1 MNERIQISAHSPE
14 GYRKVNSLDAYVT
27 SNLDPE
33 LVNFIYLRAS
43 LINGCTYC
51 VDAHSVDLAEGGT
64 DPRRIYSV
72 RTWKESSFYSERER
86 AAFALTEAITLIAN
100 SDGVDDATW
109 AAAGAVFSEKELS
122 DIVLAI
128 ATLNVWN
135 RIAIPTLM
143 ATPPL
148 EEPVGEPVAAAV

>member
-1 MNERIQISAHSPE
+1 MTERIQISAHSPE

-27 SNLDPE
+27 SNLDTE

-72 RTWKESSFYSERER
+72 RTWRESSFYTERER
-86 AAFALTEAITLIAN
+86 AAFALTEAITLIADGGV
-100 SDGVDDATW
+100 SDEIW
-109 AAAGAVFSEKELS
+109 AAASEVFSDKELS

-128 ATLNVWN
+128 ATINVWN

-143 ATPPL
+143 PAPPL
-148 EEPVGEPVAAAV
+148 AVPVG